1 MLHPEGITSPL
12 NLPAPGRCQAL
23 YFISTI
29 LQSPVFLI
37 NSRLDLFT
45 AATLKAVGDPSPE
58 VTGLF
63 CLVP

>member
-1 MLHPEGITSPL
+1 MLTTPRD
-12 NLPAPGRCQAL
+12 LPAPGRRQTL
-23 YFISTI
+23 YVV
-29 LQSPVFLI
+29 LRLQQSPVFLI

-45 AATLKAVGDPSPE
+45 AAYLTIGDLSPE